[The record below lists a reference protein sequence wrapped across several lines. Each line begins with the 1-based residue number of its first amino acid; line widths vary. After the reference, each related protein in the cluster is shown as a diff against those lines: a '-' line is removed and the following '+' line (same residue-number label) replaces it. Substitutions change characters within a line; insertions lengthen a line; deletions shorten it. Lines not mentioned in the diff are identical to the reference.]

1 MNPAQEPGRRYTA
14 QDNIQKDIYM
24 QTAHNLTK
32 NQYVAPRSLSGYGID
47 YELPIGRAAAKRLL
61 AGVDIPRMGHEVVLR
76 SSGRPGVFEVRMLR
90 ELALQNI
97 SGTLVLASCTNPV
110 SDWEAAFNFSVADL
124 NFRRKPGMPQQPP
137 PHLPFR
143 VTLRE
148 DLGDQFQV
156 IFDCYA
162 ANADEAE
169 TLAEDAHPGYVVE
182 TVIEFDHGN
191 APAADG
197 QTVLQ

>member
-1 MNPAQEPGRRYTA
+1 MRTA
-14 QDNIQKDIYM
+14 TSCTRAM
-24 QTAHNLTK
+24 PTL
-32 NQYVAPRSLSGYGID
+32 PRSLSGYGID

-61 AGVDIPRMGHEVVLR
+61 AGVDIPRMGYEVILR

-97 SGTLVLASCTNPV
+97 SGTLVLASCTHPV
-110 SDWEAAFNFSVADL
+110 ADWEQAFGFSAADL
-124 NFRRKPGMPQQPP
+124 NFRTRNSDMPQNPAP
-137 PHLPFR
+137 LLPFR

-148 DLGDQFQV
+148 DLGDKFQV

-162 ANADEAE
+162 ADADEAE
-169 TLAEDAHPGYVVE
+169 TLAEAAHPGYAIE
-182 TVIEFDHGN
+182 TVFQFEHGKQQS
-191 APAADG
+191 ADG